1 MFMNNLFQKVFAVIL
16 ITVATSAFGQNR
28 ITTINL
34 QKVFEKYWKTKQAE
48 VELKSRADDMEKEHK
63 NMLND
68 FARAREDH
76 QRLLSSA
83 NDQSTSADDRQ
94 KAKKSADEKLKYL
107 QDTQDTILQYE
118 KQARATLDEQKR
130 RTIDKIL
137 VEIRALVAVQAK
149 TLGGAMV
156 IDTSA
161 ESAGR
166 TPIILYTAN
175 NEDDITDKVIAA
187 LNATAP
193 PDVAKPEEARSDANT
208 TRK

>member
-1 MFMNNLFQKVFAVIL
+1 MNNLFRKVFPVIL
-16 ITVATSAFGQNR
+16 LISVATSALGQNR

-63 NMLND
+63 NMVND
-68 FARAREDH
+68 FAKAGEDH
-76 QRLLSSA
+76 QRLLSAA
-83 NDQSTSADDRQ
+83 NDQSASSDDRE

-130 RTIDKIL
+130 RTVEKIL
-137 VEIRALVAVQAK
+137 AEIRTLIAAQAK

-175 NEDDITDKVIAA
+175 EDDITDKVITT

-193 PDVAKPEEARSDANT
+193 SEVSKPEEARSDANT
-208 TRK
+208 TKK

>member
-1 MFMNNLFQKVFAVIL
+1 MNNLFQKLFAVL
-16 ITVATSAFGQNR
+16 FITVATSASGQNR

-48 VELKSRADDMEKEHK
+48 GELKSRADDMEKENK
-63 NMLND
+63 NILSD

-83 NDQSTSADDRQ
+83 NDQSISSDDRQ

-137 VEIRALVAVQAK
+137 VEIRSLVAEQAK

-166 TPIILYTAN
+166 TPIILYSAN

-193 PDVAKPEEARSDANT
+193 PEVARPEEARSDANT
-208 TRK
+208 TKK